1 MRGPVET
8 LDQSVPPSSQLTPPL
23 DLPPRRRGWTA
34 EEYQQW
40 SDHLLAD
47 GVGFV
52 VPTSWNGETVLRL
65 CVVNPRTTIDDIQL
79 IIDSLA

>member
-1 MRGPVET
+1 MRPE
-8 LDQSVPPSSQLTPPL
+8 LSVVLF
-23 DLPPRRRGWTA
+23 RRRGWTPD
-34 EEYQQW
+34 EYQQW
-40 SDHLLAD
+40 SDRLLAD